1 MNSPLLRNK
10 SLSLL
15 IHLITLNR
23 MHFLPQAIYN
33 EDMAITLSFDVYGTL
48 VNTDGVVEALKK
60 HIGDKASDFSRTW
73 REKQLEYTFRRGLMQ
88 RYEPFDLCIK
98 NALDHTNSYFKVT
111 LNQQTKDELIN
122 VYSTLSIFDDVVDSL
137 AILKSAGFRIFAL
150 SNGSANTVELLLN
163 NANISSYFLD
173 VVSVDEIK
181 SYKPNPDVYRH
192 FLKRA
197 DAKKDSAWLVSSNPF
212 DVIGAIAYGM
222 RAAWIKRSTE
232 ALFDPWGI
240 EPTFTVNSLLNL
252 AKQINQF
259 ANCTTD

>member
-1 MNSPLLRNK
+1 
-10 SLSLL
+10 
-15 IHLITLNR
+15 
-23 MHFLPQAIYN
+23 
-33 EDMAITLSFDVYGTL
+33 MAITLAFDVYGTL
-48 VNTDGVVEALKK
+48 INTDGVMVALRK
-60 HIGDKASDFSRTW
+60 HIGDKAAEFSRTW
-73 REKQLEYTFRRGLMQ
+73 RQKQLEYTFRRGLMQ
-88 RYEPFDLCIK
+88 RYEPFDICIK
-98 NALDHTNSYFKVT
+98 NALDYTNLYFKIT

-122 VYSTLSIFDDVVDSL
+122 AYSTLPIFDDVESSL
-137 AILKSAGFRIFAL
+137 AMLKRAGFRIFAL

-192 FLKRA
+192 FLTRA
-197 DAKKDSAWLVSSNPF
+197 AALRENAWLVSSNPF

-222 RAAWIKRSTE
+222 RAAWIKRTDE

-240 EPTFTVNSLLNL
+240 EPTLTVNGLLNL
-252 AKQINQF
+252 AEQINQF